1 MVGFLR
7 TGSRDLTNS
16 AAYPPAFGREVAKL
30 HSESMALWMQLGV
43 LQNNDNVVCEAIQ
56 FVTTSKY
63 QTWIVHA
70 ISSRLMQ
77 YDFN

>member
-7 TGSRDLTNS
+7 TGSRDLANS

-43 LQNNDNVVCEAIQ
+43 LQNNDHVVCEAIQ
-56 FVTTSKY
+56 FVTIPNMDRSCYFFDKN
-63 QTWIVHA
+63 A
-70 ISSRLMQ
+70 I
-77 YDFN
+77 